1 MLSHQSY
8 TKIYKFLDAWYIT
21 AFNLILFGC
30 YSLIVAAYSNTPLQ
44 DSFKQYVLGNWLME
58 NPFTVVSIG
67 VISAIVYKILYMVIK
82 SKSESNK
89 FHRNKIATELLVTI
103 DRVVASK
110 RQRFADAVN
119 VYLRDKTEKYTTH
132 QVFKKITQPDE
143 QIRLLIESLDT
154 FFRYNYK
161 ITFKIGLMR
170 LNKNEEI
177 DDWEQYFP
185 LYNHPKTSL
194 TDLRHP
200 TSTISRCIKSK
211 DLEIISDVRKQIKK
225 QKKQNPNVN
234 LYIKGST
241 SEKEDWSQL
250 CFPIRSISTK
260 QVIYVIT
267 IAAKERAFFKEEE
280 KDDYKWILDHIGNRL
295 AIEHSLKELKLG
307 KV

>member
-1 MLSHQSY
+1 MLSHHTY
-8 TKIYKFLDAWYIT
+8 TKIYNFLDTWYIT
-21 AFNLILFGC
+21 TFNLILFGC

-44 DSFKQYVLGNWLME
+44 NSFKKYQLGIWLME
-58 NPFTVVSIG
+58 NPFTVVGIG
-67 VISAIVYKILYMVIK
+67 VISAIIYKTFYILIK
-82 SKSESNK
+82 RKSESNK
-89 FHRNKIATELLVTI
+89 FYRNKIATELLVTI

-119 VYLRDKTEKYTTH
+119 VYLRDKTEKYTTNR
-132 QVFKKITQPDE
+132 VFSKITQPDE
-143 QIRLLIESLDT
+143 QIKLLIESLDT

-170 LNKNEEI
+170 LNKSEEI
-177 DDWEQYFP
+177 EDWEQYFP
-185 LYNHPKTSL
+185 LYNQPKTSL
-194 TDLRHP
+194 TDLRDP
-200 TSTISRCIKSK
+200 SSTISRCIKSK
-211 DLEIISDVRKQIKK
+211 DLEIISDVRKQLKK
-225 QKKQNPNVN
+225 QKKKASGVN

-267 IAAKERAFFKEEE
+267 IAAKEKAFFKEEE

-307 KV
+307 KI